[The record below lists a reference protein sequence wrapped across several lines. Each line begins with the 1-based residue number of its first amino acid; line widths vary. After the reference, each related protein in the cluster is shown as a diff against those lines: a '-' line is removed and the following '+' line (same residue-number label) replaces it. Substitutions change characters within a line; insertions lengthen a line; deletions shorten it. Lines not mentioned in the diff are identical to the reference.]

1 MGWYAIGV
9 PLLPP
14 GPARRG
20 PRALGFLRPLD
31 CPQPSRAPSIRS
43 FVFLMTGL
51 PSLKVASSIPQL
63 HFTRGLDPY
72 VGSKGESPL
81 ARDGVRHAVDLD
93 AARFPGGDRSKSSTT
108 KVTLALPCL

>member
-9 PLLPP
+9 LLLPP

-43 FVFLMTGL
+43 FVFLMTSL

-63 HFTRGLDPY
+63 HFIAGLDPY

-81 ARDGVRHAVDLD
+81 ARDGIRHVVNPD
-93 AARFPGGDRSKSSTT
+93 AARFPEVSESKYEHPGPRTRFH
-108 KVTLALPCL
+108 P